1 MRRPKGGA
9 INKRSVR
16 DLDLRGK
23 RVLVRVDFNV
33 PVKDGQVT
41 DDTRIQRALPTIR
54 HILSEGGR
62 PILVSHLG
70 RPKGEPDP
78 TYAMDPVAERLE
90 ELLGERVLKLD
101 EAVGPEVETALDDW
115 AEQGVVLLENSRFYP
130 GETKNDPEL
139 SDQLASLA
147 DLYVDDA
154 FGAAHRAHA
163 TTVGVA
169 ERLEELLGEPVLK
182 LDAAVGPEV
191 EEALDEWDGSGVVL
205 LENSR
210 FYPGETKN
218 DPEFSDQLAAP
229 FDLYVDDAFGA
240 AHRAHATTV
249 GVAERL
255 PAAAGLLLEEEV
267 DYLDGVLED
276 PERPF
281 VAILGG
287 AKVSDKLG
295 VIRSLLG
302 VADTLL
308 VGGAM
313 CFTFFK
319 AQGYEVGNSLVEE
332 DHLEEASRLV
342 DEAGEKLVL
351 PMDVVVADEMEEGA
365 ETEVVGIDEI
375 PAGKMGLDIGPRTV
389 ELFEE
394 HISGARTIFWN
405 GPMGVFEIDA
415 FAKGTEGVARA
426 VARASAQGATS
437 VIGGGDSVAAVA
449 KLGLEDGMSHISTGG
464 GASLEYVE
472 GKELPGVSVLPDK
485 GN

>member
-1 MRRPKGGA
+1 M
-9 INKRSVR
+9 NKKSVR
-16 DLDLRGK
+16 DLDLQGK

-33 PVKDGQVT
+33 PVKDGRVT
-41 DDTRIQRALPTIR
+41 DDTRIKRALPTIR
-54 HILSEGGR
+54 YLLSEGGR
-62 PILVSHLG
+62 PILISHLG

-78 TYAMDPVAERLE
+78 HYAMDPVA
-90 ELLGERVLKLD
+90 
-101 EAVGPEVETALDDW
+101 
-115 AEQGVVLLENSRFYP
+115 Q
-130 GETKNDPEL
+130 
-139 SDQLASLA
+139 
-147 DLYVDDA
+147 
-154 FGAAHRAHA
+154 
-163 TTVGVA
+163 
-169 ERLEELLGEPVLK
+169 RLEELLGEPVLK

-191 EEALDEWDGSGVVL
+191 EEALDSWDGSGVVL

-218 DPEFSDQLAAP
+218 DPGFAGQLAALA
-229 FDLYVDDAFGA
+229 DLYVDDAFGA

-249 GVAERL
+249 GLAERL

-295 VIRSLLG
+295 VIESLLD

-308 VGGAM
+308 IGGAM

-319 AQGYEVGNSLVEE
+319 AQGYEVGRSLVEDDYLE
-332 DHLEEASRLV
+332 DARRLM

-351 PMDVVVADEMEEGA
+351 PVDVVAADRMEEGA
-365 ETEVVGIDEI
+365 GSETVGVDGI
-375 PAGKMGLDIGPRTV
+375 PPDKMGLDIGPRTV

-405 GPMGVFEIDA
+405 GPMGVFEVET
-415 FAKGTEGVARA
+415 FAKATEGVARA
-426 VARASAQGATS
+426 VAESGATS
-437 VIGGGDSVAAVA
+437 VIGGGDSVAAVT
-449 KLGLEDGMSHISTGG
+449 KLGLEDRMSYISTGG

-472 GKELPGVSVLPDK
+472 GKELPGVAALPEK
-485 GN
+485 GA

>member
-1 MRRPKGGA
+1 M
-9 INKRSVR
+9 NKRSAR
-16 DLDLRGK
+16 DLDMRGK

-62 PILVSHLG
+62 PILISHLG
-70 RPKGEPDP
+70 RPKGEPEP
-78 TYAMDPVAERLE
+78 EYAMDP
-90 ELLGERVLKLD
+90 
-101 EAVGPEVETALDDW
+101 
-115 AEQGVVLLENSRFYP
+115 
-130 GETKNDPEL
+130 
-139 SDQLASLA
+139 
-147 DLYVDDA
+147 
-154 FGAAHRAHA
+154 
-163 TTVGVA
+163 VA

-191 EEALDEWDGSGVVL
+191 EKELDNWDGLGVVL

-218 DPEFSDQLAAP
+218 DPEFSEQLASLA
-229 FDLYVDDAFGA
+229 DLYVDDAFGA

-267 DYLDGVLED
+267 DYLDGVLEN

-295 VIRSLLG
+295 VIESLLE

-308 VGGAM
+308 IGGAM

-319 AQGYEVGNSLVEE
+319 AQDYEVGDSLVE
-332 DHLEEASRLV
+332 DDYLEEARRLI
-342 DEAGEKLVL
+342 DEAGDKLVL
-351 PMDVVVADEMEEGA
+351 PADVVVADRMEEDA
-365 ETEVVGIDEI
+365 ECETVGVYNI
-375 PAGKMGLDIGPRTV
+375 PPYKMGLDIGPRTV

-394 HISGARTIFWN
+394 HISGAKTIFWN
-405 GPMGVFEIDA
+405 GPMGVFEIEA

-426 VARASAQGATS
+426 VAAASAKGTTS
-437 VIGGGDSVAAVA
+437 VIGGGDSVAAVR
-449 KLGLEDGMSHISTGG
+449 KLGLEDRMSHISTGG

-472 GKELPGVSVLPDK
+472 GKELPGVAALPEK
-485 GN
+485 GA